1 MEKISPYEFEKAPE
15 GSLFIKKGN
24 KLIGVSFDT
33 LAEKL
38 NEKCE
43 SVLNHKALEKSNA
56 DKIDE
61 ISTYLQSLAKSHF
74 ISVFSL
80 FELKALKGEIDVED
94 ENLLNLDEKVLN
106 DEMSVEEALDSHEFL
121 KTTYDKLF
129 GKVGK

>member
-56 DKIDE
+56 TKIDE
-61 ISTYLQSLAKSHF
+61 ISTYLKSLAKSHF

-80 FELKALKGEIDVED
+80 FELKAFKGEIDVED

-121 KTTYDKLF
+121 KTTYNKLF

>member
-24 KLIGVSFDT
+24 KLIAVSFDA

-61 ISTYLQSLAKSHF
+61 ISTYIESLAKSHF

-106 DEMSVEEALDSHEFL
+106 DEMSVKEALDSHEYL

>member
-15 GSLFIKKGN
+15 GSLFIKKGD
-24 KLIGVSFDT
+24 KLVHITFKEISKD
-33 LAEKL
+33 LEK
-38 NEKCE
+38 KCDD
-43 SVLNHKALEKSNA
+43 VLNHKALEKSNA

-94 ENLLNLDEKVLN
+94 EELLNLDEKVLE
-106 DEMSVEEALDSHEFL
+106 DKISVEEALDSHEFL
-121 KTTYDKLF
+121 KTTYNKLF

>member
-80 FELKALKGEIDVED
+80 FELKALKGEIDVEN
-94 ENLLNLDEKVLN
+94 EELLNLDEKVLN

-121 KTTYDKLF
+121 KTTYNKLF

>member
-33 LAEKL
+33 LAKKL

-121 KTTYDKLF
+121 KTTYNKLF